1 MRPNL
6 RQIDKAI
13 DVAQKVIA
21 RDMTLKAKAVEQRLL
36 HHSPFVHHDASP
48 LIHPEK

>member
-13 DVAQKVIA
+13 DLANEVTA
-21 RDMTLKAKAVEQRLL
+21 RDMTLKAKAIEQRLL
-36 HHSPFVHHDASP
+36 HHSPFAHHDASP
-48 LIHPEK
+48 